1 MTIQTPKSSNTENAV
16 KLDNNGSSTILEQ
29 AISAQNNS
37 SQRTLIAR
45 LAKRSL
51 FRNTRRTLLTVLL
64 ISCSLAAILFTDAFV
79 RGMVETMVKI
89 STQTFLGEGQI
100 HRVGFRA
107 ANDIDLYI
115 EDTTTLYQQL
125 NTTSAIQ
132 AYAPRVLAGAMTS
145 SSENVASA
153 IVYGVDAMKEAQVSK
168 LKLAVTQGEYL
179 SGIDGEIIIG
189 EQLADL
195 LEISLGD
202 RVVITVSE
210 AHGGDLSQALFRVS
224 GLFSFNERSMDI
236 GMAFINLSQ
245 GQQLLNI
252 TGVHEVALR
261 LQHLHQAQDDTLPF
275 WQSLNNNQIETLS
288 WQKLVPQ
295 LSSMLAMT
303 KYSTLIVSIIMYV
316 LVCLGLINT
325 MFMSIFERHTE
336 FGILLAIGTRTK
348 QLFYQILLE
357 GFFIGLL
364 GAAVGLL
371 MAFVLCYWGSIV
383 GIDYSDIEMSGMTLN
398 EPIYLILDA
407 SSFAIMGISTLAVTL
422 IASIYPAFHAARLKP
437 SFAMRKT
444 L

>member
-1 MTIQTPKSSNTENAV
+1 MTKPIELLTNSATAAVENT
-16 KLDNNGSSTILEQ
+16 LPQ
-29 AISAQNNS
+29 ASVNQKALVS
-37 SQRTLIAR
+37 R
-45 LAKRSL
+45 LAKRSI

-100 HRVGFRA
+100 HRVGFRE

-115 EDTTTLYQQL
+115 EDTATLYQQL
-125 NTTSAIQ
+125 NSTTEIQ
-132 AYAPRVLAGAMTS
+132 AFAPRVLTGAMTS
-145 SSENVASA
+145 SSENVSSA
-153 IVYGVDAMKEAQVSK
+153 ILYGVDAIKEAQVSK
-168 LKLAVTQGEYL
+168 LKLAISQGDYL

-202 RVVITVSE
+202 RLVVTVSE

-245 GQQLLNI
+245 AQKLLNI
-252 TGVHEVALR
+252 TGVHEIALR
-261 LQHLHQAQDDTLPF
+261 LQNLKQAEDKTLPF
-275 WQSLNNNQIETLS
+275 WQTLNNETIETLN
-288 WQKLVPQ
+288 WQELVPQ

-303 KYSTLIVSIIMYV
+303 KYSTLIVSIIMYI

-325 MFMSIFERHTE
+325 MFMSIFERQTE
-336 FGILLAIGTRTK
+336 FGILLAIGTRAK
-348 QLFYQILLE
+348 QLFYQIMLE

-364 GAAVGLL
+364 SVSAGLL
-371 MAFVLCYWGSIV
+371 MAFIFCYWSVSI
-383 GIDYSDIEMSGMTLN
+383 I
-398 EPIYLILDA
+398 P
-407 SSFAIMGISTLAVTL
+407 
-422 IASIYPAFHAARLKP
+422 K
-437 SFAMRKT
+437 
-444 L
+444 

>member
-1 MTIQTPKSSNTENAV
+1 MATETPKAA
-16 KLDNNGSSTILEQ
+16 KLDKASS
-29 AISAQNNS
+29 SATLDKRTSNQNS
-37 SQRTLIAR
+37 SSQNALISR
-45 LAKRSL
+45 LAKRSI

-100 HRVGFRA
+100 HRVGFRE

-115 EDTTTLYQQL
+115 KDTTTFYQQL
-125 NTTSAIQ
+125 NATTAIQ
-132 AYAPRVLAGAMTS
+132 AFAPRVLTGAMTS

-153 IVYGVDAMKEAQVSK
+153 IVYGVDAIKEAQVSK
-168 LKLAVTQGEYL
+168 LKLAVTQGDYL

-202 RVVITVSE
+202 RLVVTVSE
-210 AHGGDLSQALFRVS
+210 ANGGDLSQALFRVS
-224 GLFSFNERSMDI
+224 GLFSFNERNMDI
-236 GMAFINLSQ
+236 GMAFINLAQ
-245 GQQLLNI
+245 GQKLLNI

-261 LQHLHQAQDDTLPF
+261 LQHLHQAEDKNLPF
-275 WQSLNNNQIETLS
+275 WQTLNNDQIETLS
-288 WQKLVPQ
+288 WQELVPQ

-303 KYSTLIVSIIMYV
+303 KYSTLIVSIIMYI

-325 MFMSIFERHTE
+325 MFMSIFERQTE
-336 FGILLAIGTRTK
+336 FGILLAIGTRSK
-348 QLFYQILLE
+348 LLFYQIMLE

-364 GAAVGLL
+364 SITVGLL
-371 MAFVLCYWGSIV
+371 MAFILCYWGSIV
-383 GIDYSDIEMSGMTLN
+383 GIDYSELEMSGLTLN

-407 SSFAIMGISTLAVTL
+407 SSFATMGLATLVITL
-422 IASIYPAFHAARLKP
+422 IASLYPAFHAARLQP

>member
-1 MTIQTPKSSNTENAV
+1 MTIPTESLINPVNESATKSSRQQKVNQ
-16 KLDNNGSSTILEQ
+16 NGLVS
-29 AISAQNNS
+29 
-37 SQRTLIAR
+37 R
-45 LAKRSL
+45 LAKRSI

-107 ANDIDLYI
+107 ANDVDLYI
-115 EDTTTLYQQL
+115 EDTSTLYQQL
-125 NTTSAIQ
+125 NTTTEIEAF
-132 AYAPRVLAGAMTS
+132 APRVLMGAMTS

-153 IVYGVDAMKEAQVSK
+153 IVYGVDAIKEAQVSK
-168 LKLAVTQGEYL
+168 LKQAMSQGNYL
-179 SGIDGEIIIG
+179 SSIDGEIIIG

-202 RVVITVSE
+202 RLVVTVSE

-224 GLFSFNERSMDI
+224 GLFSFNERTMDI

-245 GQQLLNI
+245 AQQLLNI
-252 TGVHEVALR
+252 TGVHEIALR
-261 LQHLHQAQDDTLPF
+261 LQHLHQAEDDTLDF
-275 WQSLNNNQIETLS
+275 WQTLNNETIETLN
-288 WQKLVPQ
+288 WQELVPQ

-303 KYSTLIVSIIMYV
+303 KYSTLIVSIIMYI

-325 MFMSIFERHTE
+325 MFMSIFERQTE
-336 FGILLAIGTRTK
+336 FGILLAIGTRPK
-348 QLFYQILLE
+348 QLFKQIMLE

-364 GAAVGLL
+364 SVTVGLL
-371 MAFVLCYWGSIV
+371 LAFLFCYWGSVV
-383 GIDYSDIEMSGMTLN
+383 GIDYSELEMSGLTLN

-407 SSFAIMGISTLAVTL
+407 SSFAIMGIATLAVTL
-422 IASIYPAFHAARLKP
+422 AASLYPAFHAARLQP

>member
-1 MTIQTPKSSNTENAV
+1 MTMATETPKAA
-16 KLDNNGSSTILEQ
+16 KLDKASS
-29 AISAQNNS
+29 SATLDKRTSNQNS
-37 SQRTLIAR
+37 SSQNALISR
-45 LAKRSL
+45 LAKRSI

-100 HRVGFRA
+100 HRVGFRE

-115 EDTTTLYQQL
+115 KDTTTFYQQL
-125 NTTSAIQ
+125 NATTAIQ
-132 AYAPRVLAGAMTS
+132 AFAPRVLTGAMTS

-153 IVYGVDAMKEAQVSK
+153 IVYGVDAIKEAQVSK
-168 LKLAVTQGEYL
+168 LKLAVTQGDYL

-202 RVVITVSE
+202 RLVVTVSE
-210 AHGGDLSQALFRVS
+210 ANGGDLSQALFRVS
-224 GLFSFNERSMDI
+224 GLFSFNERNMDI
-236 GMAFINLSQ
+236 GMAFINLAQ
-245 GQQLLNI
+245 GQKLLNI

-261 LQHLHQAQDDTLPF
+261 LQHLHQAEDKSLPF
-275 WQSLNNNQIETLS
+275 WQTLNNDQIETLS
-288 WQKLVPQ
+288 WQELVPQ

-303 KYSTLIVSIIMYV
+303 KYSTLIVSIIMYI

-325 MFMSIFERHTE
+325 MFMSIFERQTE
-336 FGILLAIGTRTK
+336 FGILLAIGTRSK
-348 QLFYQILLE
+348 LLFYQIMLE

-364 GAAVGLL
+364 SITVGLL
-371 MAFVLCYWGSIV
+371 MAFILCYWGSIV
-383 GIDYSDIEMSGMTLN
+383 GIDYSELEMSGLTLN

-407 SSFAIMGISTLAVTL
+407 SSFATMGLATLVITL
-422 IASIYPAFHAARLKP
+422 IASLYPAFHAARLQP

>member
-1 MTIQTPKSSNTENAV
+1 MATETPKAA
-16 KLDNNGSSTILEQ
+16 KLDKASS
-29 AISAQNNS
+29 SATLDKRTSNQNS
-37 SQRTLIAR
+37 SSQNALISR
-45 LAKRSL
+45 LAKRSI

-100 HRVGFRA
+100 HRVGFRE

-115 EDTTTLYQQL
+115 KDTTTFYQQL
-125 NTTSAIQ
+125 NATTAIQ
-132 AYAPRVLAGAMTS
+132 AFAPRVLTGAMTS

-153 IVYGVDAMKEAQVSK
+153 IVYGVDAIKEAQVSK
-168 LKLAVTQGEYL
+168 LKMAVTQGDYL

-202 RVVITVSE
+202 RLVVTVSE
-210 AHGGDLSQALFRVS
+210 ANGGDLSQALFRVS
-224 GLFSFNERSMDI
+224 GLFSFNERNMDI
-236 GMAFINLSQ
+236 GMAFINLAQ
-245 GQQLLNI
+245 GQKLLNI

-261 LQHLHQAQDDTLPF
+261 LQHLHQAEDKNLPF
-275 WQSLNNNQIETLS
+275 WQTLNNDQIETLS
-288 WQKLVPQ
+288 WKELVPQ

-303 KYSTLIVSIIMYV
+303 KYSTLIVSIIMYI

-325 MFMSIFERHTE
+325 MFMSIFERQTE
-336 FGILLAIGTRTK
+336 FGILLAIGTRSK
-348 QLFYQILLE
+348 LLFYQIMLE

-364 GAAVGLL
+364 SITVGLL
-371 MAFVLCYWGSIV
+371 MAFILCYWGSIV
-383 GIDYSDIEMSGMTLN
+383 GIDYSELEMSGLTLN

-407 SSFAIMGISTLAVTL
+407 SSFATMGLATLVITL
-422 IASIYPAFHAARLKP
+422 IASLYPAFHAARLQP

>member
-1 MTIQTPKSSNTENAV
+1 MTMATETPKAA
-16 KLDNNGSSTILEQ
+16 KLDKASS
-29 AISAQNNS
+29 SATLDKRTSNQNS
-37 SQRTLIAR
+37 SSQNALISR
-45 LAKRSL
+45 LAKRSI

-100 HRVGFRA
+100 HRVGFRE

-115 EDTTTLYQQL
+115 KDTTTFYQQL
-125 NTTSAIQ
+125 NATTAIQ
-132 AYAPRVLAGAMTS
+132 AFAPRVLTGAMTS

-153 IVYGVDAMKEAQVSK
+153 IVYGVDAIKEAQVSK
-168 LKLAVTQGEYL
+168 LKLAVTQGDYL

-202 RVVITVSE
+202 RLVVTVSE
-210 AHGGDLSQALFRVS
+210 ANGGDLSQALFRVS
-224 GLFSFNERSMDI
+224 GLFSFNERNMDI
-236 GMAFINLSQ
+236 GMAFINLAQ
-245 GQQLLNI
+245 GQKLLNI

-261 LQHLHQAQDDTLPF
+261 LQHLHQAEDKNLPF
-275 WQSLNNNQIETLS
+275 WQTLNNDQIETLS
-288 WQKLVPQ
+288 WQELVPQ

-303 KYSTLIVSIIMYV
+303 KYSTLIVSIIMYI

-325 MFMSIFERHTE
+325 MFMSIFERQTE
-336 FGILLAIGTRTK
+336 FGILLAIGTRSK
-348 QLFYQILLE
+348 LLFYQIMLE

-364 GAAVGLL
+364 SITVGLL
-371 MAFVLCYWGSIV
+371 MAFILCYWGSIV
-383 GIDYSDIEMSGMTLN
+383 GIDYSELEMSGLTLN

-407 SSFAIMGISTLAVTL
+407 SSFATMGLATLVITL
-422 IASIYPAFHAARLKP
+422 IASLYPAFHAARLQP

>member
-1 MTIQTPKSSNTENAV
+1 MATETPKAA
-16 KLDNNGSSTILEQ
+16 KLDKASS
-29 AISAQNNS
+29 SATLDKRTSNQNS
-37 SQRTLIAR
+37 SSQNALISR
-45 LAKRSL
+45 LAKRSI

-100 HRVGFRA
+100 HRVGFRE

-115 EDTTTLYQQL
+115 KDTTTFYQQL
-125 NTTSAIQ
+125 NATTAIQ
-132 AYAPRVLAGAMTS
+132 AFAPRVLTGAMTS

-153 IVYGVDAMKEAQVSK
+153 IVYGVDAIKEAQVSK
-168 LKLAVTQGEYL
+168 LKMAVTQGDYL

-202 RVVITVSE
+202 RLVVTVSE
-210 AHGGDLSQALFRVS
+210 ANGGDLSQALFRVS
-224 GLFSFNERSMDI
+224 GLFSFNERNMDI
-236 GMAFINLSQ
+236 GMAFINLAQ
-245 GQQLLNI
+245 GQKLLNI

-261 LQHLHQAQDDTLPF
+261 LQHLHQAEDKNLPF
-275 WQSLNNNQIETLS
+275 WQTLNNDQIETLS
-288 WQKLVPQ
+288 WQELVPQ

-303 KYSTLIVSIIMYV
+303 KYSTLIVSIIMYI

-325 MFMSIFERHTE
+325 MFMSIFERQTE
-336 FGILLAIGTRTK
+336 FGILLAIGTRSK
-348 QLFYQILLE
+348 LLFYQIMLE

-364 GAAVGLL
+364 SVTVGLL

-383 GIDYSDIEMSGMTLN
+383 GIDYSELEMSGLTLN

-407 SSFAIMGISTLAVTL
+407 SSFATMGLATLVITL
-422 IASIYPAFHAARLKP
+422 IASLYPAFHAARLQP